1 MIKSLTT
8 ITKDLL
14 KKLDITS
21 EKITITKT
29 ESEAF
34 EVDIKLKEADSGILI
49 GYHGD
54 TLSSL
59 QLMIGLIAYKE
70 SGSWI
75 RVILNIGDYRQKR
88 EDSLKVLAADTAK
101 RVKFSN
107 EPIALF
113 NLNPFE
119 RRTIHLILETD
130 KDIVTESEG
139 EGRNRHLIIKPKDP
153 TVNIP
158 PLPTEDDQPINE

>member
-1 MIKSLTT
+1 MSLKT

-14 KKLDITS
+14 KKLEITP
-21 EKITITKT
+21 EKISVTKT
-29 ESEAF
+29 DQEIF
-34 EVDIKLKEADSGILI
+34 NINIKLKEADSGILI

-54 TLSSL
+54 TLSAL

-70 SGSWI
+70 SGSWT
-75 RVILNIGDYRQKR
+75 RAILNIGDYRQKR
-88 EDSLKVLAADTAK
+88 EESLKVLAQDTAQ

-119 RRTIHLILETD
+119 RRTVHLILESD
-130 KDIVTESEG
+130 KDIITESEG
-139 EGRNRHLIIKPKDP
+139 EGKNRHLIVKPKNP
-153 TVNIP
+153 TVNTP
-158 PLPTEDDQPINE
+158 PLPTEDDQPTS

>member
-1 MIKSLTT
+1 MKKSLEK

-14 KKLDITS
+14 SKLDITP
-21 EKITITKT
+21 EAITVK
-29 ESEAF
+29 EDEANTF
-34 EVDIKLKEADSGILI
+34 SVDIKLPEADSGILI

-54 TLSSL
+54 TLAAL

-70 SGSWI
+70 SGSWT
-75 RVILNIGDYRQKR
+75 RAILNIGDYRQKR
-88 EDSLKVLAADTAK
+88 EESLKVLADDTAQ

-119 RRTIHLILETD
+119 RRTVHLILEAD
-130 KDIVTESEG
+130 PDIITESEG
-139 EGRNRHLIIKPKDP
+139 EGRNRHLIVKPKDP
-153 TVNIP
+153 EANTP
-158 PLPTEDDQPINE
+158 PLPIEDDQPVNE